1 MLHYES
7 SNMYLNF
14 FRFQILVSM
23 VFIFRKI

>member
-7 SNMYLNF
+7 SNMYLIF